1 MSNENALIKKVRETI
16 KHFKMLE
23 YGDNVLVAV
32 SSGPD
37 SVCLLHVLKEL
48 QDENNLSLNIAHLN
62 HGFRGEE
69 AEDDARF
76 VQDMGDSLGIPVI
89 AEYSDIPAYARAERI
104 SKQEAAREVRYR
116 FLSSASDKT
125 GADRIAL
132 GHTAD
137 DQAETFLMRLLRGS
151 GSHGLS
157 GIPPV
162 RGMIIRPLIGVLRK
176 EISEYLSSYN
186 IRCRIDSSN
195 LSPVYLRNK
204 IRLEL
209 IPYLAKEYNPN
220 IMNTIIR
227 SLNVLRD
234 EDIFLENYVKTM
246 FRDVVKNQADGIIQ
260 FDVKRFNA
268 CEKPVKR
275 RLVRCA
281 VEFLKGSEGIAL
293 SFQHVEEALSLL
305 YHNRSGEIN
314 LPAGVVAERRGDL
327 FSIYLQSSVISTPQY
342 ALTVRIPGDTIVH
355 EAGIKIN
362 TTIRSSLFPK
372 RGTQDKAETGRD
384 TAYFD
389 INKFT
394 EPLIVR
400 NRREGDF
407 FCPQGMGG
415 KRKKIKEYFIDL
427 KISRKDKE
435 RIPILTSP
443 EGIMWVA
450 GYRMDERFGVT
461 QATEKVLEVRAEKI
475 AA

>member
-1 MSNENALIKKVRETI
+1 MSKSTLIKKVNDTI
-16 KHFKMLE
+16 RRYKMLE
-23 YGDNVLVAV
+23 DGDTVLVAV

-48 QDENNLSLNIAHLN
+48 QGGYNISIHIAHLN

-69 AEDDARF
+69 AEEDARF

-89 AEYSDIPAYARAERI
+89 AEFSDIPAYARRERI

-116 FLSSASDKT
+116 FLSSAADKT
-125 GADRIAL
+125 GACRIAL

-162 RGMIIRPLIGVLRK
+162 REKFIRPLIGVFRE
-176 EISEYLSSYN
+176 EINEYLSLYN
-186 IRCRIDSSN
+186 IRYRVDSSN
-195 LSPVYLRNK
+195 LTPVYLRNK

-209 IPYLAKEYNPN
+209 IPYLTKEYNPK
-220 IMNTIIR
+220 IMDTIIR
-227 SLNVLRD
+227 SLNILRD
-234 EDIFLENYVKTM
+234 EDIFLDNFIRKI
-246 FRDVVKNQADGIIQ
+246 FRDMVKKESEGMIQ
-260 FDVKRFNA
+260 FDVRRFNH
-268 CEKPVKR
+268 CEEPVKR
-275 RLVRCA
+275 RLIRFA
-281 VEFLKGSEGIAL
+281 VETVKGSEGIAL
-293 SFQHVEEALSLL
+293 SFKHVEETLSLL
-305 YHNRSGEIN
+305 YYDKSGEIN
-314 LPAGVVAERRGDL
+314 FPAGVVAERRGDI
-327 FSIYLQSSVISTPQY
+327 FSIYLRTEVTSTPPY
-342 ALTVRIPGDTIVH
+342 NLTVRIPGDTIVH
-355 EAGIKIN
+355 EAGVKIN
-362 TTIRSSLFPK
+362 TTIRTPPFMHKGAP
-372 RGTQDKAETGRD
+372 DKTETSRD

-389 INKFT
+389 ISKFS
-394 EPLIVR
+394 EPLIIR

-427 KISRKDKE
+427 KIPRRERE

-443 EGIMWVA
+443 EGIMWIA
-450 GYRMDERFGVT
+450 GYRSDERFRVT
-461 QATEKVLEVRAEKI
+461 PSTEKILEVRAIKI